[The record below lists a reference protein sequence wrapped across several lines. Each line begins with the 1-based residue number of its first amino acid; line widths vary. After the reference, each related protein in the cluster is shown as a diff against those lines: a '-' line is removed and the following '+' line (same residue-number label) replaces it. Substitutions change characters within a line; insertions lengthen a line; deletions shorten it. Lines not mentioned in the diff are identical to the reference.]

1 MNKRNIIIVSIIA
14 AIVLLLLII
23 ITQIYHPSG
32 KNDKNDNKNQ
42 VVSDDKNGYTYDYA
56 VKISNKLYKTDNNVV
71 EVTEEDK
78 EYVILVKNKD
88 NNEVMNK
95 FKLNKKTGVISEEA
109 QSATN
114 ESTGN

>member
-23 ITQIYHPSG
+23 ITQIYHPS
-32 KNDKNDNKNQ
+32 DKNDNKNEGANG
-42 VVSDDKNGYTYDYA
+42 DKNENGYTYEYA

-95 FKLNKKTGVISEEA
+95 FKLNKKTGVISEDA
-109 QSATN
+109 QIVAN
-114 ESTGN
+114 ETTGN

>member
-23 ITQIYHPSG
+23 ITQIYHPS
-32 KNDKNDNKNQ
+32 DKNDNKNQ

-56 VKISNKLYKTDNNVV
+56 VKISNQLYKTDNTIV

-95 FKLNKKTGVISEEA
+95 FKLDKKTGIISEDA
-109 QSATN
+109 QVVAN
-114 ESTGN
+114 ETTGN

>member
-23 ITQIYHPSG
+23 ITQIYHPSD

-56 VKISNKLYKTDNNVV
+56 VKISNQLYKTDNTIV

-95 FKLNKKTGVISEEA
+95 FKLNKKTGIISEDTQVVA
-109 QSATN
+109 N
-114 ESTGN
+114 ETTGN